1 MIPIPFFLFKNAVCF
16 LVGICQDGHHLI
28 SQPVNHSDS
37 EGVQFTQQ
45 YATITNYFEDGG
57 PIVVQLTHRSPQ
69 LDVEQSLSRDYA
81 RAWRGMAV
89 SIEHRYFG
97 ASQPNGFKNRDASFE
112 HLTLENVMADVV
124 RVVQHIRF
132 TTPGCLRSEVIA
144 HGDGYWGFVAVAL
157 RQNYPDIF
165 FAALAIAP
173 PTRSFFLNPRPQ
185 DADQFLYRDHVS
197 RVYHRRSSLGAAN
210 IRKSFLFLEDQFL
223 ERRDMKRLQSK
234 LNLCTRPHSNDS
246 THLNQLVEVYANAII
261 GPAAM
266 VYANTIAVPTA
277 LDYAMGWHKYHFG
290 PMNRVVERA
299 ASFTDPTSDKKAFH
313 VYGNF
318 LRWVDENWYSR
329 RRNACLDWTGLK
341 VFKQKW
347 SDDLST
353 KSASYIGC
361 TYFPLCTLNANESGI
376 FLPRT
381 TNCEGLVQNCMEMF
395 EDKAIAL
402 TQEEVWTRY
411 KMSPEDLNNSSRIL
425 FSVDRSDPMSSLVG
439 GYAPEGINVAW
450 SSCDHVHRIEHDMIA
465 RRTQPD
471 FDQWKAEE
479 THVISRW
486 LMSCTRNITWGR

>member
-1 MIPIPFFLFKNAVCF
+1 
-16 LVGICQDGHHLI
+16 
-28 SQPVNHSDS
+28 
-37 EGVQFTQQ
+37 
-45 YATITNYFEDGG
+45 
-57 PIVVQLTHRSPQ
+57 
-69 LDVEQSLSRDYA
+69 
-81 RAWRGMAV
+81 MAV

-185 DADQFLYRDHVS
+185 DADQFLYRDH
-197 RVYHRRSSLGAAN
+197 
-210 IRKSFLFLEDQFL
+210 
-223 ERRDMKRLQSK
+223 
-234 LNLCTRPHSNDS
+234 
-246 THLNQLVEVYANAII
+246 LVEVYANAII

-471 FDQWKAEE
+471 FDQ
-479 THVISRW
+479 VSSR
-486 LMSCTRNITWGR
+486 